1 MRFDLADL
9 RLFLHV
15 ADAGS
20 LTHGAERAGL
30 ALPSASERVK
40 AMEGALGVPLLRRE
54 RRGTE
59 LTAAGL
65 ALLEHARLMLAQFE
79 RMKGELGAHAR
90 GLTGSIRV
98 LSNTAA
104 ISEHL
109 PGSLAAFLAA
119 HPTLDIELEERE
131 SPDIVEAIAGGQAD
145 IGIVAD
151 PPEAAGLETYPF
163 REDRLVLV
171 VPSRHALA
179 RSRRV
184 WFADA
189 LDHDLVGLSHGSALQ
204 AHLAR
209 HAARLGKKMRLRVR
223 LTGFDAICRMVEDG
237 AGLAVVPEAAAVRC
251 RRSMAIRA
259 IGVRD
264 DWSVRQLRICTRRGT
279 ALPVHARRLLDHLKA
294 SSAKRVRPARATI

>member
-40 AMEGALGVPLLRRE
+40 AMEDALGVALLRRE
-54 RRGTE
+54 RRGIE
-59 LTAAGL
+59 PTAAGL
-65 ALLEHARLMLAQFE
+65 ALLDHARLMLAQFE
-79 RMKGELGAHAR
+79 RMKGDLGAHAR
-90 GLTGSIRV
+90 GLTGRIRV

-109 PGSLAAFLAA
+109 PGTLAAFLAA
-119 HPTLDIELEERE
+119 HPAVDIELEERE
-131 SPDIVEAIAGGQAD
+131 SPDIVEAIAGGHAD

-151 PPEAAGLETYPF
+151 RPEAAGLETHPF
-163 REDRLVLV
+163 QEDRLVV
-171 VPSRHALA
+171 VAPVRHALA
-179 RSRRV
+179 GSRQV
-184 WFADA
+184 WFTEA
-189 LDHDLVGLSHGSALQ
+189 LDHDLVGLHHGSALQ

-223 LTGFDAICRMVEDG
+223 LTGFDAMCRLVEDG
-237 AGLAVVPEAAAVRC
+237 AGLAVVPEAAAARC
-251 RRSMAIRA
+251 RRSMAIKT
-259 IGVRD
+259 VRLRD
-264 DWSVRQLRICTRRGT
+264 SWSVRQLRICVRQPA
-279 ALPVHARRLLDHLKA
+279 ALPAHARRLLEHLKK
-294 SSAKRVRPARATI
+294 SPKGVKSTAR

>member
-40 AMEGALGVPLLRRE
+40 AMEETLGVPLLHRD
-54 RRGTE
+54 RRGIAP
-59 LTAAGL
+59 TAAGL
-65 ALLEHARLMLAQFE
+65 ALLDHARLMLAQFE
-79 RMKGELGAHAR
+79 RMKGDLGAHAR
-90 GLTGSIRV
+90 GLKGRVRV

-109 PGSLAAFLAA
+109 PQSLAAFLASNPA
-119 HPTLDIELEERE
+119 LDIDLEERE

-151 PPEAAGLETYPF
+151 PPDAPELETWPF

-171 VPSRHALA
+171 VPARHNLA
-179 RSRRV
+179 GRRQA
-184 WFADA
+184 WFAEA
-189 LDHDLVGLSHGSALQ
+189 LDHDLVGLSQGSALQ

-209 HAARLGKKMRLRVR
+209 HAARQGRKMRLRVR
-223 LTGFDAICRMVEDG
+223 LTGFDAQCRLVEHG
-237 AGLAVVPEAAAVRC
+237 AGLAIVPATAATRC
-251 RRSMAIRA
+251 RRSMAIRV
-259 IGVRD
+259 VRLRD
-264 DWSVRQLRICTRRGT
+264 PWSVRQLRICVRRPL
-279 ALPVHARRLLDHLKA
+279 ALPAHARRLLEYLRISPK
-294 SSAKRVRPARATI
+294 SAKSTGR

>member
-9 RLFLHV
+9 RLFLNV
-15 ADAGS
+15 AEAGS

-40 AMEGALGVPLLRRE
+40 AMEETLGVPLLHRD
-54 RRGTE
+54 RRGARP
-59 LTAAGL
+59 TAAGL

-90 GLTGSIRV
+90 GLKGRVRV

-109 PGSLAAFLAA
+109 PGSLAAFLAR
-119 HPTLDIELEERE
+119 HPTVDIELEERE

-151 PPEAAGLETYPF
+151 PPPTAGLETHPF

-171 VPSRHALA
+171 VPVRHPLA
-179 RSRRV
+179 RARQV
-184 WFADA
+184 WFAEA

-204 AHLAR
+204 SHLGR
-209 HAARLGKKMRLRVR
+209 HAARLGKPMRLRVR
-223 LTGFDAICRMVEDG
+223 LTGFDAICRLVEDG
-237 AGLAVVPEAAAVRC
+237 AGLAVVPQTAASRC

-259 IGVRD
+259 VRMRD
-264 DWSVRQLRICTRRGT
+264 DWSVRQLRICVRRPS
-279 ALPVHARRLLDHLKA
+279 ALPVQARRLLEHLRA
-294 SSAKRVRPARATI
+294 S

>member
-9 RLFLHV
+9 RLFQHV

-20 LTHGAERAGL
+20 LTQGAERAGL

-40 AMEGALGVPLLRRE
+40 AMEETLGVPLLRRE
-54 RRGTE
+54 RRGVAP
-59 LTAAGL
+59 TAAGL

-90 GLTGSIRV
+90 GLTGRIRV
-98 LSNTAA
+98 LSNTSA

-109 PGSLAAFLAA
+109 PASLAAFLAA
-119 HPTLDIELEERE
+119 HPTIDIELEERE

-151 PPEAAGLETYPF
+151 PPPTPSLETHPF

-171 VPSRHALA
+171 VPARHPLA
-179 RSRRV
+179 RVRQL
-184 WFADA
+184 WFTDA
-189 LDHDLVGLSHGSALQ
+189 LDHDLVGLNHGSALQ

-237 AGLAVVPEAAAVRC
+237 AGLAVVPAAAALRS

-259 IGVRD
+259 VQLLD
-264 DWSVRQLRICTRRGT
+264 DWSVRQLRICVRRPMT
-279 ALPVHARRLLDHLKA
+279 LPIHARRLLEHLKK
-294 SSAKRVRPARATI
+294 SAKFVKSTGR

>member
-9 RLFLHV
+9 RLFLNV
-15 ADAGS
+15 AEAGS

-40 AMEGALGVPLLRRE
+40 AMEETLGVPLLHRD
-54 RRGTE
+54 RRGARP
-59 LTAAGL
+59 TAAGL

-90 GLTGSIRV
+90 GLKGRVRV

-109 PGSLAAFLAA
+109 PGSLAAFLAR
-119 HPTLDIELEERE
+119 HPTVDIELEERE

-151 PPEAAGLETYPF
+151 PPPTAGLETHPF

-171 VPSRHALA
+171 VPVRHPLA
-179 RSRRV
+179 RARQV
-184 WFADA
+184 WFAEA

-204 AHLAR
+204 SHLGR
-209 HAARLGKKMRLRVR
+209 HAARLGKPMRLRVR
-223 LTGFDAICRMVEDG
+223 LTGFDAICRLVEDG
-237 AGLAVVPEAAAVRC
+237 AGLAVVPQTAASRC
-251 RRSMAIRA
+251 RRSMAISGCA
-259 IGVRD
+259 D
-264 DWSVRQLRICTRRGT
+264 
-279 ALPVHARRLLDHLKA
+279 A
-294 SSAKRVRPARATI
+294 

>member
-1 MRFDLADL
+1 MRFDVADL

-40 AMEGALGVPLLRRE
+40 AMEDTLGVKLLRRD

-59 LTAAGL
+59 PTAAGL

-90 GLTGSIRV
+90 GLKGSIRV
-98 LSNTAA
+98 LSNTSA

-109 PGSLAAFLAA
+109 PGSLAEFLAR
-119 HPTLDIELEERE
+119 HPTVDIELEERE
-131 SPDIVEAIAGGQAD
+131 SSDIVEAIAGGQAD

-151 PPEAAGLETYPF
+151 PPDATGLETFPY
-163 REDRLVLV
+163 RKDRLVLV
-171 VPSRHALA
+171 VPARHALA
-179 RSRRV
+179 KTRQVR
-184 WFADA
+184 FADV

-209 HAARLGKKMRLRVR
+209 HAARLGKPMRLRVR
-223 LTGFDAICRMVEDG
+223 LTGFDAVCRMVEHG
-237 AGLAVVPEAAAVRC
+237 AGLAIVPQTAATRC
-251 RRSMAIRA
+251 RRSMSIQVVRL
-259 IGVRD
+259 RD
-264 DWSVRQLRICTRRGT
+264 DWSVRQLRICVRRPS
-279 ALPVHARRLLDHLKA
+279 ALPIHARRLLEHL
-294 SSAKRVRPARATI
+294 TN

>member
-20 LTHGAERAGL
+20 LTHGAQRAGL
-30 ALPSASERVK
+30 ALASASERVK
-40 AMEGALGVPLLRRE
+40 AMEESLGVPLLRRD
-54 RRGTE
+54 RRGTH

-65 ALLEHARLMLAQFE
+65 ALLDHARLMLAQFE
-79 RMKGELGAHAR
+79 RMKGDLGAHAR
-90 GLTGSIRV
+90 GLKGRIRV

-109 PGSLAAFLAA
+109 PRSLAAFLAA
-119 HPTLDIELEERE
+119 HPALDIELEERE

-151 PPEAAGLETYPF
+151 PAEAPGLEIHPF

-171 VPSRHALA
+171 VPARHPLA
-179 RSRRV
+179 GRRQV

-189 LDHDLVGLSHGSALQ
+189 LAHELVGLSHGSALQ

-209 HAARLGKKMRLRVR
+209 HAARLGKRMRLRVR
-223 LTGFDAICRMVEDG
+223 LTGFDAQCRLVEHG
-237 AGLAVVPEAAAVRC
+237 AGLAIVPETAAARS
-251 RRSMAIRA
+251 RRSMAIKT
-259 IGVRD
+259 VRLRD
-264 DWSVRQLRICTRRGT
+264 EWAVRQLRICVRRPA
-279 ALPVHARRLLDHLKA
+279 ALPVHARRLLEHLG
-294 SSAKRVRPARATI
+294 TF

>member
-15 ADAGS
+15 AEAGS
-20 LTHGAERAGL
+20 LTHGARRAGL

-40 AMEGALGVPLLRRE
+40 AMEETLGVPLLRRD
-54 RRGTE
+54 RRGTQP
-59 LTAAGL
+59 TAAGL

-79 RMKGELGAHAR
+79 RLKGELGAHAR
-90 GLTGSIRV
+90 GLKGRIRV

-109 PGSLAAFLAA
+109 PGSLAAFLAR

-131 SPDIVEAIAGGQAD
+131 SLDIVEAIAAGQAD

-151 PPEAAGLETYPF
+151 PPQTAGLDTHPY

-171 VPSRHALA
+171 VPARHALA
-179 RSRRV
+179 RIRQV
-184 WFADA
+184 WFAEA

-223 LTGFDAICRMVEDG
+223 LTGFDAICRLVEDG
-237 AGLAVVPEAAAVRC
+237 AGLAVVPQTAAARC

-259 IGVRD
+259 VRLRD
-264 DWSVRQLRICTRRGT
+264 DWSVRELMICVRRAST
-279 ALPVHARRLLDHLKA
+279 LPIHARRLVDHLK
-294 SSAKRVRPARATI
+294 RPPGLR

>member
-15 ADAGS
+15 AEAGS

-30 ALPSASERVK
+30 ALPSASERVR
-40 AMEGALGVPLLRRE
+40 AMEETLGVALLRRD

-59 LTAAGL
+59 PTAAGL

-79 RMKGELGAHAR
+79 RLKGELGAHAR
-90 GLTGSIRV
+90 GLKGRIRV

-109 PGSLAAFLAA
+109 PASLARFLAA
-119 HPTLDIELEERE
+119 HPALDIELEERE
-131 SPDIVEAIAGGQAD
+131 SADIVEAIAGGQAD
-145 IGIVAD
+145 LGIVAN
-151 PPEAAGLETYPF
+151 PPDAARLETHPF

-171 VPSRHALA
+171 VPARHTLA
-179 RSRRV
+179 SRRQV
-184 WFADA
+184 WFAEA

-209 HAARLGKKMRLRVR
+209 HAARLGKPMRLRVR
-223 LTGFDAICRMVEDG
+223 LTGFDALCRLVEHG
-237 AGLAVVPEAAAVRC
+237 AGLAIVPETAAARC

-259 IGVRD
+259 VRLRD
-264 DWSVRQLRICTRRGT
+264 DWSVRQLRICVRHP
-279 ALPVHARRLLDHLKA
+279 ASLPVHARRLLDHLKE
-294 SSAKRVRPARATI
+294 SAGARTRRRSVT

>member
-40 AMEGALGVPLLRRE
+40 AMEAVLGVALLRRDL
-54 RRGTE
+54 RGTQP
-59 LTAAGL
+59 TAAGL

-90 GLTGSIRV
+90 GLKGSIRV
-98 LSNTAA
+98 LSNTSA

-109 PGSLAAFLAA
+109 PGNLAGFLAR
-119 HPTLDIELEERE
+119 HPTVDIELEERE

-151 PPEAAGLETYPF
+151 PPRRPVWRRT
-163 REDRLVLV
+163 R
-171 VPSRHALA
+171 SA
-179 RSRRV
+179 R
-184 WFADA
+184 
-189 LDHDLVGLSHGSALQ
+189 
-204 AHLAR
+204 
-209 HAARLGKKMRLRVR
+209 
-223 LTGFDAICRMVEDG
+223 TGWYW
-237 AGLAVVPEAAAVRC
+237 
-251 RRSMAIRA
+251 
-259 IGVRD
+259 
-264 DWSVRQLRICTRRGT
+264 WSPPVMPWRRRGRSGSPT
-279 ALPVHARRLLDHLKA
+279 RWI
-294 SSAKRVRPARATI
+294 TIWWA

>member
-9 RLFLHV
+9 RLFVHV
-15 ADAGS
+15 TEAGS

-30 ALPSASERVK
+30 ALASASERVK
-40 AMEGALGVPLLRRE
+40 AMEETLGVPLLQRDRQ
-54 RRGTE
+54 GTQP
-59 LTAAGL
+59 TAAGL
-65 ALLEHARLMLAQFE
+65 ALLDHARLMLAQFE

-90 GLTGSIRV
+90 GLKGRIRV

-109 PGSLAAFLAA
+109 PGSLADFLAA
-119 HPTLDIELEERE
+119 HPALDIELEERE
-131 SPDIVEAIAGGQAD
+131 SPDIVTAIAGGQAD

-151 PPEAAGLETYPF
+151 PPDTSGLETYPF

-171 VPSRHALA
+171 VPARHALA
-179 RSRRV
+179 SRRQI
-184 WFADA
+184 WFSEA

-223 LTGFDAICRMVEDG
+223 LTGFDAQCRLVEHG
-237 AGLAVVPEAAAVRC
+237 AGLAIVPATAAARC

-259 IGVRD
+259 LRLRD
-264 DWSVRQLRICTRRGT
+264 PWSVRQLRICVRRP
-279 ALPVHARRLLDHLKA
+279 ASLPVHARRLLEHLK
-294 SSAKRVRPARATI
+294 RPAQR

>member
-1 MRFDLADL
+1 MRFDIADL

-30 ALPSASERVK
+30 ALTSASERVR
-40 AMEGALGVPLLRRE
+40 AMEDALGVKLLRRD
-54 RRGTE
+54 RRGTHP
-59 LTAAGL
+59 TAAGL
-65 ALLEHARLMLAQFE
+65 ALLDHARLMLAQFE
-79 RMKGELGAHAR
+79 RLKGDLGAHAR
-90 GLTGSIRV
+90 GLKGCIRV

-119 HPTLDIELEERE
+119 HPDLDIELEERE
-131 SPDIVEAIAGGQAD
+131 SADIVEAIAGGQAD

-151 PPEAAGLETYPF
+151 PPDAARLETYPF

-171 VPSRHALA
+171 VPRRHALA
-179 RSRRV
+179 ARRQV
-184 WFADA
+184 WFTEA

-209 HAARLGKKMRLRVR
+209 HAARLGKPMRLRVR

-237 AGLAVVPEAAAVRC
+237 TGLAVVPRTAAARC
-251 RRSMAIRA
+251 RRSMAISA
-259 IGVRD
+259 VRLRD
-264 DWSVRQLRICTRRGT
+264 EWSVRQLRICVRRPLG
-279 ALPVHARRLLDHLKA
+279 LPVHARRLLEHLKN
-294 SSAKRVRPARATI
+294 SAGAARR

>member
-40 AMEGALGVPLLRRE
+40 AMEETLGVPLLRRK
-54 RRGTE
+54 RRGIE

-90 GLTGSIRV
+90 GLKGRVRV

-109 PGSLAAFLAA
+109 PGSLAAFLAR
-119 HPTLDIELEERE
+119 HPMVDIELEERE

-151 PPEAAGLETYPF
+151 PPDTAGLQTYPY
-163 REDRLVLV
+163 REDRLVVV
-171 VPSRHALA
+171 VPTRHALA
-179 RSRRV
+179 GRRLLR
-184 WFADA
+184 FAEA
-189 LDHDLVGLSHGSALQ
+189 LDHEFVGLSHGSALQ
-204 AHLAR
+204 AHLGR
-209 HAARLGKKMRLRVR
+209 HAARLGKPMRLRVR

-237 AGLAVVPEAAAVRC
+237 AGLAVVPEAAAARC
-251 RRSMAIRA
+251 RRSMAIQAVRL
-259 IGVRD
+259 RD
-264 DWSVRQLRICTRRGT
+264 DWSVRQLRICVRRPS
-279 ALPVHARRLLDHLKA
+279 ALPIHARRLMEHLRT
-294 SSAKRVRPARATI
+294 SSNLT